1 MSLENGFKRIQKMRM
16 WRPCVQTVLS
26 RSFAVKWFIRV
37 NVEATK
43 NGDGA
48 IITRKLQMHGNVRG
62 DPCKSWSWR
71 KGTLRKEFQCLIYQ
85 VRCTHFEGQ
94 MTESGIA
101 LCYKCQKLKLEKQS
115 QLASGSVRV
124 CCPEKA
130 TGLCTKRLCKV
141 AFIAL
146 VNSSEV
152 QLTENSSTPSSE
164 FI

>member
-1 MSLENGFKRIQKMRM
+1 MRM

-48 IITRKLQMHGNVRG
+48 IITRKLQIHGNVRG
-62 DPCKSWSWR
+62 DPRKSWSWR

-101 LCYKCQKLKLEKQS
+101 LCYKCQKLKLEKQPQWPVAVS
-115 QLASGSVRV
+115 GCVARRRQLGCVPRGCARWHSLPWWIHQR
-124 CCPEKA
+124 
-130 TGLCTKRLCKV
+130 
-141 AFIAL
+141 F
-146 VNSSEV
+146 SS
-152 QLTENSSTPSSE
+152 LRTAPPSSSE